1 MCRALGFAKHS
12 TQAANPCHHLK
23 KVDENFLLAR
33 RQALLCS
40 QPHTF
45 FQESI
50 PHSQE
55 ALMKRIGKQT
65 LEFSTPPTIIGHGAV
80 AGRKEAAGPLAAD
93 FHQTF
98 DDTTLNTQSWEKAE
112 AQLQKEAVSVAL
124 GNAACS
130 PQDIHM
136 IFAGDLLNQCISS
149 TFGLLDYQ
157 IPFLGQY
164 GACSTMA
171 QTLLMA
177 AIMVE
182 SGAADRAAAVT
193 SSHFCSAERQFR
205 TPLEYGAQRT
215 PTAQWTATASG
226 CVILGAGGKVKVR
239 HGLAGKATDLG
250 VKDPANMGAAMAP
263 AAADSI
269 FQYLTDTGTSPKD
282 YDGIFTGD
290 LGAVGSSLLLDT
302 LKDNGFDLSGVH
314 NDCGLMLYD
323 REKQDMHAGGS
334 GCGCSAGVLC
344 GHLLGRMERGELRNI
359 LFCATGALMSTT
371 SQQQGEAIPGVC
383 HVVHLTT

>member
-1 MCRALGFAKHS
+1 
-12 TQAANPCHHLK
+12 
-23 KVDENFLLAR
+23 
-33 RQALLCS
+33 
-40 QPHTF
+40 
-45 FQESI
+45 
-50 PHSQE
+50 
-55 ALMKRIGKQT
+55 MKRIGAQT
-65 LEFSTPPTIIGHGAV
+65 LEFTAPPTVLGHGAV
-80 AGRKEAAGPLAAD
+80 GGRKESEGPLAAD

-98 DDTTLNTQSWEKAE
+98 DDTRLQTDSWEKAE

-124 GNAACS
+124 AGAGLGAGEV
-130 PQDIHM
+130 DM

-149 TFGLLDYQ
+149 TFGLLEYQ

-177 AIMVE
+177 GIMVDC
-182 SGAADRAAAVT
+182 GAARRAAAVT

-226 CVILGAGGKVKVR
+226 CAIVGQGGRVKLL
-239 HGLAGKATDLG
+239 HGLAGKVVDLG
-250 VKDPANMGAAMAP
+250 VKDPSNMGAAMAP

-269 FQYLTDTGTSPKD
+269 YRFLEDTGTAPKD

-290 LGAVGSSLLLDT
+290 LGYVGSTLLLDM
-302 LKDNGFDLSGVH
+302 LRDNGMELSGVH
-314 NDCGLMLYD
+314 NDCGLMLFD
-323 REKQDMHAGGS
+323 RQRQDVHAGGS
-334 GCGCSAGVLC
+334 GCGCSASVLC
-344 GHLLGRMERGELRNI
+344 GHLLNRMERGELKNI

-383 HVVHLTT
+383 HIVHLGI